1 MEINEMRLEDIE
13 VRRAEIIARRDA
25 LMAELENAENEAL
38 DAVETEVDALEA
50 EARQLKDRETAIVEA
65 DEARQKELAEAMKTG
80 EVKHEFEEK
89 EKTMS
94 NLEVR
99 KSPEYIEAYAN
110 YIKTGDDAE
119 CRALL
124 TENVSGKVPVAEYA
138 EDRVR
143 TAWNREGIMS
153 RVRKTYLKG
162 NLKIGWEK
170 SADSAYVHTEAANTA
185 VTEESLV
192 LGVTNLIPQSI
203 KKWISISDEVMDM
216 KGTEFLDYIYDE
228 LTYQIAKKA
237 ADVLVAAIIACTA
250 GGSDNHPQQASI
262 TATAV
267 SVGLTAKAL
276 AQLSDEAANPV
287 VIMNKATWG
296 TFKEAEADNGYRYD
310 PFEGLPVVF
319 NNSMST
325 FDAATTGVCYAIVG
339 DLGVGAQANFPAG
352 EEIEIKM
359 DDISKMEYDL
369 VRILGREYVGL
380 GVVAPNAFCKIVH

>member
-1 MEINEMRLEDIE
+1 MEINEMKLDDIQ
-13 VRRAEIIARRDA
+13 VRKAEIVARRDA
-25 LMAELENAENEAL
+25 ITLELESE
-38 DAVETEVDALEA
+38 EVDLDALEKETA
-50 EARQLKDRETAIVEA
+50 DLNDEERMLNDREAAIYQAAE
-65 DEARQKELAEAMKTG
+65 ERQKELQDVMDHGT
-80 EVKHEFEEK
+80 EVQKFEREEK
-89 EKTMS
+89 SMT

-99 KSPEYIEAYAN
+99 KTQEYAEAYAE
-110 YIKTGDDAE
+110 YIKTGDDKE

-124 TENVSGKVPVAEYA
+124 TENVSGTVPVAEYA

-170 SADSAYVHTEAANTA
+170 SADGAYVHTEAANTA

-192 LGVTNLIPQSI
+192 LGVTNLTPQSI

-216 KGTEFLDYIYDE
+216 KGTAFLDYIYDE

-237 ADVLVAAIIACTA
+237 ADVLVAAIVACTA
-250 GGSDNHPQQASI
+250 GGSNDHPMVESV
-262 TATAV
+262 TATTV
-267 SVGLTAKAL
+267 TLGLTAKAL
-276 AQLSDEAANPV
+276 AKLSDEAANPV
-287 VIMNKATWG
+287 IIMNKATWG
-296 TFKEAEADNGYRYD
+296 SFKAVQAEGNYGYD

-319 NNSMST
+319 NNSLST

-339 DLGVGAQANFPAG
+339 DLGIGAQANFPNG
-352 EEIEIKM
+352 DEINIKV
-359 DDISKMEYDL
+359 DELSKMEYDL

>member
-50 EARQLKDRETAIVEA
+50 EARQLKDRETAIIEA
-65 DEARQKELAEAMKTG
+65 DEARKKELAEVMETG
-80 EVKHEFEEK
+80 EVKHEFEEERK
-89 EKTMS
+89 AMT

-119 CRALL
+119 CRAIL
-124 TENVSGKVPVAEYA
+124 TENVSGKVPIAEYA
-138 EDRVR
+138 ENRVR

-203 KKWISISDEVMDM
+203 KKWISISDEVKDM

-296 TFKEAEADNGYRYD
+296 SFKEAEAANGYRYD

-319 NNSMST
+319 NNSLST

-339 DLGVGAQANFPAG
+339 DLGIGAQANFPAG

>member
-1 MEINEMRLEDIE
+1 MEISEMRLEDIQI
-13 VRRAEIIARRDA
+13 RKAEIEARREA
-25 LMAELENAENEAL
+25 MVAEIEAAEDEAL
-38 DAVETEVDALEA
+38 DALETEADALE
-50 EARQLKDRETAIVEA
+50 EEERQLDEREKAINEA
-65 DEARQKELAEAMKTG
+65 AEVRAKELADVMANGK
-80 EVKHEFEEK
+80 VKHEFEE
-89 EKTMS
+89 EKRTMS

-99 KSPEYIEAYAN
+99 KSHEYNLAYAE
-110 YIKTGDDAE
+110 YIKTGDDSQ

-124 TENVSGKVPVAEYA
+124 TENVSGTVPIAEYA

-153 RVRKTYLKG
+153 RVRKSYLKG

-170 SADSAYVHTEAANTA
+170 SADAAYVHTEAANQA

-192 LGVTNLIPQSI
+192 LGVTTLVPESI
-203 KKWISISDEVMDM
+203 KKWISISDEVKDM
-216 KGTEFLDYIYDE
+216 KGEAFLDYIYDE

-237 ADVLVAAIIACTA
+237 ADRLVAKIIACTA
-250 GGSDNHPQQASI
+250 GGSNDHPMQSSI
-262 TATAV
+262 TATSV

-287 VIMNKATWG
+287 IIMNKATWG
-296 TFKEAEADNGYRYD
+296 SFKEAEAANGYRYD

-319 NNSMST
+319 NNSLAT
-325 FDAATTGVCYAIVG
+325 FDAATTGVCYMIVG

-352 EEIEIKM
+352 EEINIKM
-359 DDISKMEYDL
+359 DELSKMEYDL

-380 GVVAPNAFCKIVH
+380 GVVAPYAFCMIKH

>member
-1 MEINEMRLEDIE
+1 MEINEMKLDDIQ
-13 VRRAEIIARRDA
+13 VRKAEIVARRDA
-25 LMAELENAENEAL
+25 ITLELESE
-38 DAVETEVDALEA
+38 EVDLDALEKETA
-50 EARQLKDRETAIVEA
+50 DLNDEERMLNDREAAIYQAAE
-65 DEARQKELAEAMKTG
+65 ERQKELQDVMDHGT
-80 EVKHEFEEK
+80 EVQKFEREEK
-89 EKTMS
+89 SMT

-99 KSPEYIEAYAN
+99 KTQEYAEAYAE
-110 YIKTGDDAE
+110 YIKTGDDKE

-124 TENVSGKVPVAEYA
+124 TENVSGTVPVAEYA

-192 LGVTNLIPQSI
+192 LGVTNLTPQSI

-216 KGTEFLDYIYDE
+216 KGTAFLDYIYDE

-237 ADVLVAAIIACTA
+237 ADVLVAAIVACTA
-250 GGSDNHPQQASI
+250 GGSDNHPMVESV
-262 TATAV
+262 TATSV
-267 SVGLTAKAL
+267 TVGLTAKAL
-276 AQLSDEAANPV
+276 AKLSDEAANPV
-287 VIMNKATWG
+287 IIMNKATWG
-296 TFKEAEADNGYRYD
+296 SFKAAQAANGYNYD

-319 NNSMST
+319 NNSLST

-339 DLGVGAQANFPAG
+339 DLGIGAQANFPNG
-352 EEIEIKM
+352 DEINIKV
-359 DDISKMEYDL
+359 DELSKMEYDL

-380 GVVAPNAFCKIVH
+380 GVVAPNAFTKIVH

>member
-1 MEINEMRLEDIE
+1 MEINEMKLDDIQ
-13 VRRAEIIARRDA
+13 VRKAEIVARRDA
-25 LMAELENAENEAL
+25 ITLELESE
-38 DAVETEVDALEA
+38 EVDLDALEKETA
-50 EARQLKDRETAIVEA
+50 DLNDEERMLNDREAAIYQAAE
-65 DEARQKELAEAMKTG
+65 ERQKELQDVMDHGT
-80 EVKHEFEEK
+80 EVENFERGN
-89 EKTMS
+89 TMT

-99 KSPEYIEAYAN
+99 KTQEYAEAYAE
-110 YIKTGDDAE
+110 YIKTGDDKE

-124 TENVSGKVPVAEYA
+124 TENVSGTVPVAEYA

-192 LGVTNLIPQSI
+192 LGVTNLTPQSI

-216 KGTEFLDYIYDE
+216 KGTAFLDYIYDE

-237 ADVLVAAIIACTA
+237 ADVLVAAIVACTA
-250 GGSDNHPQQASI
+250 GGSNDHPMVESV
-262 TATAV
+262 TATTV
-267 SVGLTAKAL
+267 TLGLTAKAL
-276 AQLSDEAANPV
+276 AKLSDEAANPV
-287 VIMNKATWG
+287 IIMNKATWG
-296 TFKEAEADNGYRYD
+296 SFKAVQAEGNYGYD

-319 NNSMST
+319 NNSLST

-339 DLGVGAQANFPAG
+339 DLGIGAQANFPNG
-352 EEIEIKM
+352 DEINIKV
-359 DDISKMEYDL
+359 DELSKMEYDL

>member
-1 MEINEMRLEDIE
+1 MEINEMKLDDIQ
-13 VRRAEIIARRDA
+13 VRKAEIVARRDA
-25 LMAELENAENEAL
+25 ITLELESE
-38 DAVETEVDALEA
+38 EVDLDALEKETA
-50 EARQLKDRETAIVEA
+50 DLNDEERMLNDREAAIYQAAE
-65 DEARQKELAEAMKTG
+65 ERQKELQDVMDHGT
-80 EVKHEFEEK
+80 EVENFERGN
-89 EKTMS
+89 TMT

-99 KSPEYIEAYAN
+99 KTQEYAEAYAE
-110 YIKTGDDAE
+110 YIKTGDDKE

-124 TENVSGKVPVAEYA
+124 TENVSGNVPVAEYA

-192 LGVTNLIPQSI
+192 LGVTNLTPKSI

-216 KGTEFLDYIYDE
+216 KGTAFLDYIYDE

-237 ADVLVAAIIACTA
+237 ADVLVAAIVACTA
-250 GGSDNHPQQASI
+250 GGSNDHPMVESV
-262 TATAV
+262 TATTV
-267 SVGLTAKAL
+267 TLGLTAKAL
-276 AQLSDEAANPV
+276 AKLSDEAANPV
-287 VIMNKATWG
+287 IIMNKATWG
-296 TFKEAEADNGYRYD
+296 SFKAVQAEGNYGYD

-319 NNSMST
+319 NNSLST

-339 DLGVGAQANFPAG
+339 DLGIGAQANFPNG
-352 EEIEIKM
+352 DEINIKV
-359 DDISKMEYDL
+359 DELSKMEYDL

>member
-1 MEINEMRLEDIE
+1 MEINEMKLDDIQ
-13 VRRAEIIARRDA
+13 VRKAEIVARRDA
-25 LMAELENAENEAL
+25 IALELESE
-38 DAVETEVDALEA
+38 EVDLDALEKETA
-50 EARQLKDRETAIVEA
+50 DLNDEERMLNDREAAIYQAAE
-65 DEARQKELAEAMKTG
+65 ERQKELQDVMDHGT
-80 EVKHEFEEK
+80 EVENFERGN
-89 EKTMS
+89 TMT

-99 KSPEYIEAYAN
+99 KTQEYAEAYAE
-110 YIKTGDDAE
+110 YIKTGDDKE

-124 TENVSGKVPVAEYA
+124 TENVSGTVPVAEYA

-143 TAWNREGIMS
+143 TAWNRDGIMA

-192 LGVTNLIPQSI
+192 LGVTNLTPQSI

-216 KGTEFLDYIYDE
+216 KGTAFLDYIYDE

-237 ADVLVAAIIACTA
+237 ADVLVAAIVACTA
-250 GGSDNHPQQASI
+250 GGSNDHPMVESV
-262 TATAV
+262 TATTV
-267 SVGLTAKAL
+267 TLGLTAKAL
-276 AQLSDEAANPV
+276 AKLSDEAANPV
-287 VIMNKATWG
+287 IIMNKATWG
-296 TFKEAEADNGYRYD
+296 SFKAVQAEGNYGYD

-319 NNSMST
+319 NNSLST

-339 DLGVGAQANFPAG
+339 DLGIGAQANFPNG
-352 EEIEIKM
+352 DEINIKV
-359 DDISKMEYDL
+359 DELSKMEYDL

-380 GVVAPNAFCKIVH
+380 GIVAPNAFCKIVH